1 MMTTTKRTGWIALMV
16 FVALFGTA
24 ENLAAQAGGRVSAKV
39 MDEAGDPIQGVSVA
53 VTSPEMDT
61 FRVDKT
67 TNKKG
72 RFLVA
77 FSDSGISYVVELK
90 KEGYKTVVAPIN
102 PQAGQTRM
110 VEYVMPPA
118 AANEQAS
125 AELAALSGAGRA
137 VAVYNE
143 GVRAQQSGDLE
154 LAAARFREAAKINP
168 ELAAAHTSLAGVA
181 YLQED
186 YETAAAEAESAL
198 AIDPEDSRALQ
209 LRYDA
214 YRLAGDE
221 EKAQEAA
228 EALRKI
234 GGLQE
239 SAKRVFNEGA
249 EAYNSGDIAT
259 AIVKFQQAA
268 DLDPGLLQARV
279 VLAKYFY
286 GQDQLDQALAFAQ
299 QAVELDPGNSEVL
312 QVAYDSAR
320 RLGQTEVAA
329 DALDK
334 LAVSDPEWAAT
345 GLFEMAVELYNAGR
359 TDDAAQALEKVLA
372 AKPDHARAHYLLG
385 LARYSSGDQ
394 ESAAN
399 HLNRFL
405 ELAPDDPDVS
415 VAVEMLSYIQK

>member
-1 MMTTTKRTGWIALMV
+1 MMTTTKRTGWIALLISV
-16 FVALFGTA
+16 VLFGA
-24 ENLAAQAGGRVSAKV
+24 AGDLAAQAGGRVSAKV
-39 MDEAGDPIQGVSVA
+39 LDENGDPIQGVSA
-53 VTSPEMDT
+53 IVTSPEMET
-61 FRVDKT
+61 IRYEKT

-72 RFLVA
+72 MFLVA
-77 FSDSGISYVVELK
+77 FSDSGIPYVVELK
-90 KEGYKTVVAPIN
+90 KEGFKTVVAPIN

-118 AANEQAS
+118 AANEQAA
-125 AELAALSGAGRA
+125 AEMAALSGAGRA
-137 VAVYNE
+137 IAVYNE
-143 GVRAQQSGDLE
+143 GVKAQQAGDLE
-154 LAAARFREAAKINP
+154 LAAERFREAAKINP

-198 AIDPEDSRALQ
+198 AIDPADFRALQ

-214 YRLAGDE
+214 YRLAGNE

-228 EALRKI
+228 EALKEV

-249 EAYNSGDIAT
+249 EAYNSGDMAT
-259 AIVKFQQAA
+259 AMVKFQQAA
-268 DLDPGLLQARV
+268 DLDPGLLEARV
-279 VLAKYFY
+279 VLARYHYEQNHF
-286 GQDQLDQALAFAQ
+286 DQALVYAQ
-299 QAVELDPGNSEVL
+299 QAVEINAGNSEVL
-312 QVAYDSAR
+312 QIAYDAAR

-345 GLFEMAVELYNAGR
+345 GLFEMAVELYNAGQ
-359 TDDAAQALEKVLA
+359 TDDATQALEKVLA
-372 AKPDHARAHYLLG
+372 VEPDHARAHYLLG
-385 LARYSSGDQ
+385 LANYSSGQQ
-394 ESAAN
+394 ESATE

-405 ELAPDDPDVS
+405 ELAPDDPDAS
-415 VAVEMLSYIQK
+415 VAQEILSYAQK